1 METNFSDEFSKEI
14 YEQTYKIN
22 PDTCIGDTLD
32 RVAGALADLES
43 DRDLWFDKFR
53 RVLHGFKFVPGGR
66 VISNAGTGIGGT
78 SLINCFTSGP
88 SPEDGPVD
96 SMEGILSEL
105 RRQALTLKSE
115 GGYGFCCD
123 FMRPRGAFV
132 EGIAAESPGTVSM
145 LDMWDTQSAVITKG
159 SGQKSTNKKAKG
171 KIRKGAQMVTMSCWH
186 PAMEEFVTAK
196 RTPGKLTKFNM
207 SVLIT
212 DDFMNAVKNN
222 LPWDL
227 VFPDLDEDKV
237 TYDAD
242 WDGNINRWIAEGGSV
257 KVYKSYSNA
266 NELWDLIMDSTYKFN
281 DPGVLFVDTINKM
294 DNLDEYISTT
304 NPCVVEGTLVNTPTG
319 MIPVE
324 QVSLGQMIST
334 LHPNGS
340 EPVKEIE
347 KHEDCDV
354 FKVTFSDGGEQ
365 TVTAAHIYHVF
376 RKGSQSKLAE
386 RIRLDQVQIGDYVQV
401 SPAELTGSIC
411 VDSPEYRRAELAG
424 VLVGDGCYSEKTMAR
439 HSNVAVSFDSRE
451 DEYFANVGSLVEE
464 LGYSLNK
471 EDKTKGDNAT
481 RMRIKGGRDLV
492 QSLDLAP
499 ATSENKSAPSE
510 VFQSKTSIAGFLSGL
525 LASDGNVN
533 LTSNHPQVRWMT
545 TSKELASQVRSML
558 GMLGIHGRITSQ
570 APACSQI
577 EGREIKGN
585 HTKYTVNVSGM
596 DLLALSRAIS
606 GLHPQKSEKLMYAVT
621 RFNISGGTRKA
632 EILSIEPAGK
642 AKVYDLFCE
651 ESDTWITDGYVQQG
665 CGEQPMSP
673 HSICLLGSLNLTQF
687 INNDRTDF
695 DYDAITEAVPTIIRL
710 MDNVNDIAYVPLPE
724 QRESLAGKRRVGL
737 GYMGYGSALMLL
749 GVKYGSERALE
760 ITAKLCSHVANLAYQ
775 SSAKLAREKGP
786 FPMQDLRRYLKSE
799 FLKGLSPETLSM
811 IKKYGTRNS
820 HLLSVQPTGNTA
832 IVANNVS
839 GGLEPLFL
847 PEYIRTVIVNSPP
860 RGLKVPSSIDWSNNI
875 DSLGEWNWT
884 KEGDE
889 SLLRREMRGVVYKI
903 DRNRGLTKEQLV
915 CDYAVRILKEEDSW
929 NPEADWAQT
938 TTQLSVD
945 DHVSTMAIF
954 AKYCDAAIS
963 KTINVSNDTT
973 YEDFKEIYMK
983 AFDTGFVKGFT
994 TYRAGT
1000 RTSVLAAVGENS
1012 QDDSTEDHI
1021 VVTKAPKRPKKLP
1034 CDIFSIASNNKK
1046 WTIIVGLLNGQPY
1059 EIFALESKELGLDKD
1074 ISSGVLWKTSKK
1086 KYNLELDG
1094 EIVRDLQ
1101 KFFKTDEQESITRL
1115 LSTSLRHGTPLTY
1128 LVSQMRKS
1136 GGTVVA
1142 YSKAIA
1148 RVLSKYVKVSE
1159 EGSKEKCPSCGSDK
1173 YFFVEGCNKCSD
1185 CGYGACS

>member
-53 RVLHGFKFVPGGR
+53 SVLHGFKFVPGGR

-304 NPCVVEGTLVNTPTG
+304 NP
-319 MIPVE
+319 
-324 QVSLGQMIST
+324 
-334 LHPNGS
+334 
-340 EPVKEIE
+340 
-347 KHEDCDV
+347 
-354 FKVTFSDGGEQ
+354 
-365 TVTAAHIYHVF
+365 
-376 RKGSQSKLAE
+376 
-386 RIRLDQVQIGDYVQV
+386 
-401 SPAELTGSIC
+401 
-411 VDSPEYRRAELAG
+411 
-424 VLVGDGCYSEKTMAR
+424 
-439 HSNVAVSFDSRE
+439 
-451 DEYFANVGSLVEE
+451 
-464 LGYSLNK
+464 
-471 EDKTKGDNAT
+471 
-481 RMRIKGGRDLV
+481 
-492 QSLDLAP
+492 
-499 ATSENKSAPSE
+499 
-510 VFQSKTSIAGFLSGL
+510 
-525 LASDGNVN
+525 
-533 LTSNHPQVRWMT
+533 
-545 TSKELASQVRSML
+545 
-558 GMLGIHGRITSQ
+558 
-570 APACSQI
+570 
-577 EGREIKGN
+577 
-585 HTKYTVNVSGM
+585 
-596 DLLALSRAIS
+596 
-606 GLHPQKSEKLMYAVT
+606 
-621 RFNISGGTRKA
+621 
-632 EILSIEPAGK
+632 
-642 AKVYDLFCE
+642 
-651 ESDTWITDGYVQQG
+651 

-1148 RVLSKYVKVSE
+1148 RVLSKYVKVSQ

>member
-22 PDTCIGDTLD
+22 PDTYIGDTLD

-53 RVLHGFKFVPGGR
+53 SVLHGFKFVPGGR

-304 NPCVVEGTLVNTPTG
+304 NP
-319 MIPVE
+319 
-324 QVSLGQMIST
+324 
-334 LHPNGS
+334 
-340 EPVKEIE
+340 
-347 KHEDCDV
+347 
-354 FKVTFSDGGEQ
+354 
-365 TVTAAHIYHVF
+365 
-376 RKGSQSKLAE
+376 
-386 RIRLDQVQIGDYVQV
+386 
-401 SPAELTGSIC
+401 
-411 VDSPEYRRAELAG
+411 
-424 VLVGDGCYSEKTMAR
+424 
-439 HSNVAVSFDSRE
+439 
-451 DEYFANVGSLVEE
+451 
-464 LGYSLNK
+464 
-471 EDKTKGDNAT
+471 
-481 RMRIKGGRDLV
+481 
-492 QSLDLAP
+492 
-499 ATSENKSAPSE
+499 
-510 VFQSKTSIAGFLSGL
+510 
-525 LASDGNVN
+525 
-533 LTSNHPQVRWMT
+533 
-545 TSKELASQVRSML
+545 
-558 GMLGIHGRITSQ
+558 
-570 APACSQI
+570 
-577 EGREIKGN
+577 
-585 HTKYTVNVSGM
+585 
-596 DLLALSRAIS
+596 
-606 GLHPQKSEKLMYAVT
+606 
-621 RFNISGGTRKA
+621 
-632 EILSIEPAGK
+632 
-642 AKVYDLFCE
+642 
-651 ESDTWITDGYVQQG
+651 

-1148 RVLSKYVKVSE
+1148 RVLSKYVKVSQ

>member
-304 NPCVVEGTLVNTPTG
+304 NP
-319 MIPVE
+319 
-324 QVSLGQMIST
+324 
-334 LHPNGS
+334 
-340 EPVKEIE
+340 
-347 KHEDCDV
+347 
-354 FKVTFSDGGEQ
+354 
-365 TVTAAHIYHVF
+365 
-376 RKGSQSKLAE
+376 
-386 RIRLDQVQIGDYVQV
+386 
-401 SPAELTGSIC
+401 
-411 VDSPEYRRAELAG
+411 
-424 VLVGDGCYSEKTMAR
+424 
-439 HSNVAVSFDSRE
+439 
-451 DEYFANVGSLVEE
+451 
-464 LGYSLNK
+464 
-471 EDKTKGDNAT
+471 
-481 RMRIKGGRDLV
+481 
-492 QSLDLAP
+492 
-499 ATSENKSAPSE
+499 
-510 VFQSKTSIAGFLSGL
+510 
-525 LASDGNVN
+525 
-533 LTSNHPQVRWMT
+533 
-545 TSKELASQVRSML
+545 
-558 GMLGIHGRITSQ
+558 
-570 APACSQI
+570 
-577 EGREIKGN
+577 
-585 HTKYTVNVSGM
+585 
-596 DLLALSRAIS
+596 
-606 GLHPQKSEKLMYAVT
+606 
-621 RFNISGGTRKA
+621 
-632 EILSIEPAGK
+632 
-642 AKVYDLFCE
+642 
-651 ESDTWITDGYVQQG
+651 